1 MEVTRVGEGG
11 SAVNAD
17 EREFHTAMLDIYHSA
32 KRETGYNAT
41 RFLQMVSNAGGLP
54 TAKLLLASDT
64 PSDGYT
70 ELWKRGR
77 LDLTVEALI
86 GDNPRWHSLFTRDEV
101 KRARKRLAD
110 YGYRGR
116 T

>member
-1 MEVTRVGEGG
+1 MVE
-11 SAVNAD
+11 
-17 EREFHTAMLDIYHSA
+17 IYHAA

-41 RFLQMVSNAGGLP
+41 RYLQMVSNSGGVQA
-54 TAKLLLASDT
+54 AKTLLASDA

-86 GDNPRWHSLFTRDEV
+86 ADNPKWQPLFTHAEV
-101 KRARKRLAD
+101 KRAKARLAE
-110 YGYRGR
+110 YGYHI
-116 T
+116 